1 LRLLDWGPAAILLAG
16 IGLVHGATDQTRA
29 PLRESLDEAIPADL
43 LGMNSRDLAIS
54 EEEQAVAGMTSYVM
68 RLYGE
73 ADAAPEFSLYVGYYD
88 SQMQGRTI
96 HSPKNCLPGAG
107 WEPVGV
113 TTATVSTE
121 DGPVVVN
128 RYLLQRGQERALVL
142 YWYQGRGR
150 IAANEYAVKFDLLK
164 DAALSGRSEEALVRV
179 MVPIRGAEE
188 ESLRLATTVAE
199 AIVPAVYRALP
210 EA

>member
-1 LRLLDWGPAAILLAG
+1 MRLLDWGPAFVLSAG
-16 IGLVHGATDQTRA
+16 IALVNGAGDQTRM
-29 PLRESLDEAIPADL
+29 PLREPLDVAIPHEL
-43 LGMNSRDLAIS
+43 LGMGSEDIAIP

-73 ADAAPEFSLYVGYYD
+73 TEERPEFSLYIGYYD

-107 WEPVGV
+107 WEPIGV
-113 TTATVSTE
+113 TTATVTTS
-121 DGPVVVN
+121 DGPVTVN

-150 IAANEYAVKFDLLK
+150 IAASEYAVKFDLLR
-164 DAALSGRSEEALVRV
+164 DAAMAGRSEEALVRV

-188 ESLRLATTVAE
+188 ESLRLATDVAE
-199 AIVPAVYRALP
+199 AVVPAVYRALP